1 MKDLY
6 INLTEAVTIKNYID
20 IIVYLQKNKIDS
32 NNSYIDR
39 IINEE
44 DEQKKL
50 DLINNLNTLSSVDMT
65 SSGYV
70 AQLFSVF
77 NNNENFCVKESKT
90 SECIICGKKGTE
102 QINELKPFVYVNI

>member
-1 MKDLY
+1 MLLNDLNELI
-6 INLTEAVTIKNYID
+6 INLTEDVTIKNYID

-50 DLINNLNTLSSVDMT
+50 DLINNLNSLTSVDMT
-65 SSGYV
+65 SSGYIV
-70 AQLFSVF
+70 QLFSVF
-77 NNNENFCVKESKT
+77 INNEMKT
-90 SECIICGKKGTE
+90 FALKNLK
-102 QINELKPFVYVNI
+102 QVNELFMGKREQNK